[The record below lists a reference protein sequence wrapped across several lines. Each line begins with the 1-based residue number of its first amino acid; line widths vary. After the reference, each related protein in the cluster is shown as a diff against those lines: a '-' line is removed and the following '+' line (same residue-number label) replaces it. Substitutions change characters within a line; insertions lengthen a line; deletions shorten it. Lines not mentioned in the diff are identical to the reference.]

1 MGTGGDETAVDEQAA
16 VGGDEASVLHVLG
29 SASSALS
36 AVYSKIHHVVA
47 ALSGCRRR
55 ARGHIALLPACHG
68 GSLPAA
74 LVYKLFLVAGLQAWP
89 RGPLQQDRAGLYAVS
104 LFFGRRLNP
113 RRVQGIAENHQLIE
127 FIRVSHSCTLSLNFP
142 HILS

>member
-1 MGTGGDETAVDEQAA
+1 MFPAA
-16 VGGDEASVLHVLG
+16 RAQRFRRSTQ
-29 SASSALS
+29 
-36 AVYSKIHHVVA
+36 KIHHVVA

-74 LVYKLFLVAGLQAWP
+74 LVYKLVLVAGLQAWS
-89 RGPLQQDRAGLYAVS
+89 RGSLQQDRAGLYAVS

-127 FIRVSHSCTLSLNFP
+127 FIRVSHSCTLSLNYP
-142 HILS
+142 HILF